1 MRLGKNVV
9 IVGGTGFIGREVAY
23 ALGEAGYQVTF
34 LVRRPERYR
43 DLMLLPNA
51 RVRQWQLEQLEA
63 LLAGQDI
70 LVHLVVDQS
79 DSLEALPPSEFVS
92 HVQKL
97 QRAATRAGIRRV
109 IHLSYVEADANTSDG
124 WCRSLAE
131 MEAAMHGINTA
142 AVTTLRASLL
152 IGEQDDIT
160 RCYFAQAKRHGWM
173 PVYQAEMRVQ
183 PLWVQDFARLVV
195 KILRN
200 RDSFGQRWT
209 AVGPDTLT
217 LRDLASEVG
226 ELTRGVEPYIFEVG
240 ALSARMLMA
249 LGPLAPESLHPSQ
262 LVTLQGDRVAE
273 TEAGEF
279 EARYGFVPTDVEVA
293 LASYITPHDVRHR
306 YNFYRKEAGRPLE
319 ELPREWL

>member
-9 IVGGTGFIGREVAY
+9 IIGGTGFVGREVAY
-23 ALGEAGYQVTF
+23 VLGEAGYQVTF

-51 RVRQWQLEQLEA
+51 RVRAWQTEQLET
-63 LLAGQDI
+63 LLQAQDI
-70 LVHLVVDQS
+70 LIHLVADQS
-79 DSLEALPPSEFVS
+79 DRLEALAPTEFVA
-92 HVQKL
+92 HAQKL

-109 IHLSYVEADANTSDG
+109 IHLSYIEANANTSDG

-142 AVTTLRASLL
+142 AVTTLRTSLL
-152 IGEQDDIT
+152 IGEQDDTT
-160 RCYFAQAKRHGWM
+160 RCYFAQAKQHGWM

-183 PLWVQDFARLVV
+183 PLWVQDFARLVAGL
-195 KILRN
+195 LRN

-217 LRDLASEVG
+217 LRELASEVG
-226 ELTRGVEPYIFEVG
+226 ELTRGVEPYVFEVG
-240 ALSARMLMA
+240 PMAARMLMA
-249 LGPLAPESLHPSQ
+249 MGPLAPQSLHPAQFVS
-262 LVTLQGDRVAE
+262 LNGDRVVE
-273 TEAGEF
+273 ENDF

-319 ELPREWL
+319 ELPKEWL